1 MTALSKFLV
10 LLALFLLASHAN
22 AFTSLSLVAGDQV
35 WVIHLIQLQQS
46 MKDPANEPSREPLC
60 KPTNDQLTNEVQPSS
75 SSNTSYTFEA
85 VNGMSHVHVKDI
97 VNNQAGA
104 SQPTVAKTSD
114 GDEVNDMINAHDK
127 QIVTGQVTISDE

>member
-22 AFTSLSLVAGDQV
+22 ASTSLSLVAGDQV
-35 WVIHLIQLQQS
+35 WVIHLIQLQQPMS
-46 MKDPANEPSREPLC
+46 NPTNEPSCEPLC

-75 SSNTSYTFEA
+75 SSNMSYTFES
-85 VNGMSHVHVKDI
+85 VNGVSHVHAKDI

-114 GDEVNDMINAHDK
+114 GDEVNNVINAHDK
-127 QIVTGQVTISDE
+127 QIVTGGLAIGDE